1 MDICTIALSYDFNR
15 CIYNG
20 IFPNNLKHADITP
33 AFKKAER
40 LRKINYRPVSIL
52 PTLSKVDEKL
62 LYQQIY
68 KYFNGIFSK
77 YLCGFRK
84 GHSTQHCL
92 LFMLESIKNALDKG
106 QSILLTDL
114 SKAFD
119 CISHDLLLAKL
130 HVYGFSKQSLNLV
143 SNYLCDRIQR
153 TKIGEKYS
161 TWRNVIYGVPQGS
174 ILGPLLFNIYINDL
188 FLFSQHFNMTNYA
201 DDCSPY
207 GFSGSIDDVILKLQN
222 DSLCLLEWYERNYL
236 KPNPDKWHLL
246 LSDKGDNYSI
256 LIGTEVISNSM
267 DEKILGVYFDN
278 KFQYT
283 FNEAM
288 QKS

>member
-1 MDICTIALSYDFNR
+1 MDSSKAYQTHNIPPQSLKDNVDICTIALSSDFNS

-20 IFPNNLKHADITP
+20 IFPNSLKHADITP
-33 AFKKAER
+33 AFKKAGR

-52 PTLSKVDEKL
+52 PPLSEVYEKL

-68 KYFNGIFSK
+68 KYINGIFAK

-84 GHSTQHCL
+84 GHSTQHCW
-92 LFMLESIKNALDKG
+92 LFMLESVKNALDKG
-106 QSILLTDL
+106 LCTGILLTDL

-130 HVYGFSKQSLNLV
+130 HVYGFSKQSLHLV

-153 TKIGEKYS
+153 TKIDEKYS

-207 GFSGSIDDVILKLQN
+207 EFSGSIDNVILKLQN
-222 DSLCLLEWYERNYL
+222 DSLCRLE
-236 KPNPDKWHLL
+236 
-246 LSDKGDNYSI
+246 
-256 LIGTEVISNSM
+256 
-267 DEKILGVYFDN
+267 
-278 KFQYT
+278 
-283 FNEAM
+283 
-288 QKS
+288 